1 MLNGE
6 KNESARMQS
15 LKCFLI
21 TNIEFNKN
29 DTCGLETY
37 FWIFLTL
44 DSYYLKLQPN
54 YKIFLKVF
62 SFVANQRLYLKAKAN
77 YESLFILKITSQ
89 NNLLLLSFINF
100 SVNSTVNPIML
111 KIRFPQSLS
120 VSQIIRSRS
129 SDTAIKKLQ

>member
-6 KNESARMQS
+6 KIKSARMPS

-37 FWIFLTL
+37 LWTFLTL
-44 DSYYLKLQPN
+44 DSYHLKLQPN